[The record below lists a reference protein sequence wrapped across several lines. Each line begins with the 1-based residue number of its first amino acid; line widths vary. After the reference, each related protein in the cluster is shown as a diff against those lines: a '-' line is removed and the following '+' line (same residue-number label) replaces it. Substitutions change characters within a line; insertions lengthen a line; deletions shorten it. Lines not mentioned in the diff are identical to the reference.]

1 MDPLNSVILL
11 ALLAT
16 VAALGVGLA
25 SMAHGGVFDERHS
38 TQLMFVRV
46 GAQAVTFV
54 LLLVAIYLASAG

>member
-16 VAALGVGLA
+16 MAALGIGIG
-25 SMAHGGVFDERHS
+25 SMAHGGDFDERHS

-46 GAQAVTFV
+46 GAQAITFV
-54 LLLVAIYLASAG
+54 LLLVAIYLASVG

>member
-1 MDPLNSVILL
+1 MDLLNAVILL

-16 VAALGVGLA
+16 VAALGIGLG

-54 LLLVAIYLASAG
+54 LLLIAIYLASAG